1 MRRARTL
8 AVLLPLLA
16 LAAACGG
23 SSSGASSS
31 QASSHTT
38 GVTTTATSEPSSSTA
53 STTTTQAGSPTAEH
67 PCGVAAAGSG
77 SYAHVIVV
85 VMENHGFDQIAGA
98 SPYLN
103 GLAAKCEL
111 ATNYH
116 AVTHPSLPNY
126 IAITSGTTGGL
137 DGVDCEPAP
146 GCSTGAPSIF
156 GQTTWRV
163 YAEGMPGPCARNGSG
178 DYAPRHN
185 PALYFTAPAVTSACA
200 ANDLPL
206 GDGSGLRQ
214 ALADP
219 GSLAHY
225 VMLIPDLCH
234 DEHDCPV
241 GTGDAW
247 LAQHLP
253 AILDSPAYRDGSTA
267 LVVTYDEDDHGEG
280 NRVYTVVVSPTTAP
294 GTRSDGGFTHAS
306 LLRTAEELLGVP
318 LLGPAR
324 GAPSMRAAFG
334 L

>member
-8 AVLLPLLA
+8 AVVLPLLVF
-16 LAAACGG
+16 AAACDG
-23 SSSGASSS
+23 SSSGASSIRS
-31 QASSHTT
+31 ASSRATS
-38 GVTTTATSEPSSSTA
+38 VTSTATSAAPSSTA
-53 STTTTQAGSPTAEH
+53 TTTSQAGSPTAEH
-67 PCGVAAAGSG
+67 PCGVAPAGSR
-77 SYAHVIVV
+77 SYTHVIVV
-85 VMENHGFDQIAGA
+85 VMENHGFDQVAGA

-103 GLAAKCEL
+103 GLAAKCGL

-126 IAITSGTTGGL
+126 IAIASGTTGGL

-146 GCSTGAPSIF
+146 DCSTGAPSIF
-156 GQTTWRV
+156 GQTSWRV
-163 YAEGMPGPCARNGSG
+163 YAESMPGPCARNGSG

-185 PALYFTAPAVTSACA
+185 PALYFTAPAVTSACP

-219 GSLAHY
+219 GSLPHY
-225 VMLIPDLCH
+225 VMLIPNLCN
-234 DEHDCPV
+234 DEHDCSV

-267 LVVTYDEDDHGEG
+267 LVVTYDEDEG
-280 NRVYTVVVSPTTAP
+280 GDNTVYTVVASPTTP
-294 GTRSDGGFTHAS
+294 RGTTSGARFTHAS

-318 LLGPAR
+318 LLGGAR
-324 GAPSMRAAFG
+324 SAPSMRAAFG